1 MRLFFSF
8 IALLLLICSAF
19 GQTTETFSDGD
30 FTTNPTWQGN
40 TSEFIVNASG
50 QLQLNN
56 SIAGTSYLSIP
67 HGLIDLTN
75 KEWQIYVKQS
85 IA

>member
-8 IALLLLICSAF
+8 VALLLLKCGAF
-19 GQTTETFSDGD
+19 SQTTETFSDGD

-56 SIAGTSYLSIP
+56 SIAGTSY
-67 HGLIDLTN
+67 
-75 KEWQIYVKQS
+75 
-85 IA
+85 